1 MSVFGKLFGSDTQS
15 AVAVILDRQLPS
27 GDPEAHGRILD
38 AILRKAGV
46 KASRPAHTILSPG
59 IRDRSR
65 LITAKVCERHFRET
79 MGSAYDESSLTIIP
93 FDAPDAGTSGVIVA
107 HP

>member
-1 MSVFGKLFGSDTQS
+1 MSFLATLFGSGTQS
-15 AVAVILDRQLPS
+15 AVAVILNKQLPD
-27 GDPEAHGRILD
+27 GDPKAHARLLA
-38 AILRKAGV
+38 AILGRAGV
-46 KASRPAHTILSPG
+46 KAGRPAHTILSPG

-65 LITAKVCERHFRET
+65 LITAKMCEHYFRET
-79 MGSAYDESSLTIIP
+79 LGSAYDENRLTIIP